1 MKRQIVTTLLPVSL
15 AAMMAGAQ
23 STPDKA
29 PSHVPQTRDYWID
42 PATNLMWSAK
52 DNGKDVSWKGAIKY
66 CRNSTLAGLTAW
78 RMPNMDE
85 VQGIYDKNAESPG
98 LMGAKL
104 YHNVA
109 PSTWHI
115 KGNLFVTGDQWT
127 TLRGMDDRGKPSGYA
142 YYYDFNEGKSN
153 DQPVGWP
160 YPYVGMR
167 VICVRGA
174 QQFPPAW
181 EQRSKQ

>member
-1 MKRQIVTTLLPVSL
+1 MKRQMVTSLLPLSL

-29 PSHVPQTRDYWID
+29 PSQVQQTHDYWID
-42 PATNLMWSAK
+42 PATKLMWAAK
-52 DNGKDVSWKGAIKY
+52 DNGKDLSWNGAIKY
-66 CRNSTLAGLTAW
+66 CRNSTLAGLTGW

-85 VQGIYDKNAESPG
+85 LQGLYNQSITTRGMAGDKQHYRSF
-98 LMGAKL
+98 
-104 YHNVA
+104 
-109 PSTWHI
+109 TWHI

-181 EQRSKQ
+181 EQRSK